1 MNYVLKCGKYLF
13 LNTFSANSF
22 FPEQFKILLI
32 FEFSE
37 NYGLQQITF

>member
-1 MNYVLKCGKYLF
+1 MNYVLKSEKYLF
-13 LNTFSANSF
+13 LNTFTAKSF

-37 NYGLQQITF
+37 NDGLQHNTF